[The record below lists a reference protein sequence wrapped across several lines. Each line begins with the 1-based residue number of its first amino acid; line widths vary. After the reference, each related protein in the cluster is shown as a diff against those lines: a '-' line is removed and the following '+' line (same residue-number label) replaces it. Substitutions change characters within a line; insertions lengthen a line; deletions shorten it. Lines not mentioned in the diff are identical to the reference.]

1 MRTGIHCSWRA
12 PRRQTIRKIYALKNT
27 ILIVLKVGFAGLLI
41 WFVLSQI
48 ETRDRLQVPVSSEV
62 ATHESIYGEYQ
73 GDWRAEQWAFTAD
86 DGAEY
91 SGSHSDQYIL
101 QPGFATAMRSLDI
114 RWYLLA
120 VALWGG
126 LLVFA
131 AQRWR
136 MLLHA
141 AGVPVSYRDSFRLT
155 IIGYFFNNV
164 LLGSTGGDLVRAVMV
179 SRTVEQNR
187 MRAAISVIVDRLI
200 GLFALMLI
208 AGTVLSIFW
217 YDNRISEVPGLRLVM
232 SAVYLLLFIAI
243 VGSAIYLSRRARKRM
258 GVDWVLSKLPAQDL
272 IQKLDDAIT
281 LYRDHKRTVLG
292 ALLISLPLQLC
303 GILSFWAIGVA
314 LGSSLSLM
322 EDFVIFPVVQTVSA
336 LPLAPA
342 GWGVG
347 ETLFGTFFRSFGS
360 SFTLGVAVSVLF
372 RLTSQVGYGLIGGF
386 IWATSKERRQGISM
400 QDKKS

>member
-1 MRTGIHCSWRA
+1 MKH
-12 PRRQTIRKIYALKNT
+12 L
-27 ILIVLKVGFAGLLI
+27 ILTLVKVGLAGLLI
-41 WFVLSQI
+41 WFVINQI
-48 ETRDRLQVPVSSEV
+48 ETQDRLKVPTLSES
-62 ATHESIYGEYQ
+62 APHETVYGEFV
-73 GDWRAEQWAFTAD
+73 GDWRADDWVFKAD
-86 DGAEY
+86 NGTEY
-91 SGSHSDQYIL
+91 SGESANAFIL
-101 QPGFATAMRSLDI
+101 QPGFFTAMRSLEI

-126 LLVFA
+126 LLLFA

-136 MLLHA
+136 MLLRA
-141 AGVPVSYRDSFRLT
+141 AGVPVTYRQSFRLT

-164 LLGSTGGDLVRAVMV
+164 MLGSTGGDLVRAVMV
-179 SRTVEQNR
+179 TRSVESNR

-208 AGTVLSIFW
+208 AGTVLSMFW
-217 YDNRISEVPGLRLVM
+217 AAQRISEVQGLRMVTGV
-232 SAVYLLLFIAI
+232 VYLLLILAI
-243 VGSAIYLSRRARKRM
+243 VGSAIYLSRRARKRL
-258 GVDWVLSKLPAQDL
+258 GVDWVLSKLPAQGL
-272 IQKLDDAIT
+272 IKKLDDAIT
-281 LYRDHKRTVLG
+281 IYRDHKGTVLG
-292 ALLISLPLQLC
+292 ALLISIPLQVC

-372 RLTSQVGYGLIGGF
+372 RLTSQVGYGLIGGL

-400 QDKKS
+400 PEKNS

>member
-1 MRTGIHCSWRA
+1 M
-12 PRRQTIRKIYALKNT
+12 
-27 ILIVLKVGFAGLLI
+27 ILTVLKIGLAGLLI
-41 WFVLSQI
+41 WFVLNQI
-48 ETRDRLQVPVSSEV
+48 ETQDRLQVPVVSETETYKSV
-62 ATHESIYGEYQ
+62 YGEYQ
-73 GDWRAEQWAFTAD
+73 GDWRADPWAFTAE

-91 SGSHSDQYIL
+91 SGNQSDDYIL
-101 QPGFATAMRSLDI
+101 QPGFFTAMRSLKI
-114 RWYLLA
+114 RWYLLG
-120 VALWGG
+120 VALWGA
-126 LLVFA
+126 LLIFA

-136 MLLHA
+136 MLLGA
-141 AGVPVSYRDSFRLT
+141 AGVSVSYRESFRLT

-164 LLGSTGGDLVRAVMV
+164 MLGSTGGDLVRAVMV
-179 SRTVEQNR
+179 TRTVEQNR

-208 AGTVLSIFW
+208 AGTVLSMFW
-217 YDNRISEVPGLRLVM
+217 FAHRISEVRGLRMVTGT
-232 SAVYLLLFIAI
+232 VYLLLFIAI
-243 VGSAIYLSRRARKRM
+243 VGSAIYLSRRARKSL
-258 GVDWVLSKLPAQDL
+258 GVDWVLSKLPAQAL

-281 LYRDHKRTVLG
+281 IYRDHKRTVFG
-292 ALLISLPLQLC
+292 ALLISIPLQVC

-314 LGSSLSLM
+314 LGSRLTLM

-372 RLTSQVGYGLIGGF
+372 RLTSQVGYGLIGGL